1 MSGLKT
7 LEHVAVTVSITH
19 PRRGSLELKLFCPS
33 GMMSLIGAPRSMDS
47 YVHLP
52 TPELPLRHRPF
63 QGKGTGDVDA
73 GTALHCHGPGRPWQ
87 LEATYSRFVQALQRA
102 EHYALRLCPS
112 NPIKAVQGR
121 LCNFLV

>member
-47 YVHLP
+47 YVHPSIPLSFFFCIKGLCKEKIQEMWMLALP
-52 TPELPLRHRPF
+52 
-63 QGKGTGDVDA
+63 
-73 GTALHCHGPGRPWQ
+73 
-87 LEATYSRFVQALQRA
+87 
-102 EHYALRLCPS
+102 
-112 NPIKAVQGR
+112 
-121 LCNFLV
+121 

>member
-7 LEHVAVTVSITH
+7 LEHVAVTVSISH

-52 TPELPLRHRPF
+52 GPSELFLQPGSL
-63 QGKGTGDVDA
+63 QGKDTGRADTGTG
-73 GTALHCHGPGRPWQ
+73 L
-87 LEATYSRFVQALQRA
+87 S
-102 EHYALRLCPS
+102 
-112 NPIKAVQGR
+112 
-121 LCNFLV
+121 

>member
-47 YVHLP
+47 YVHLLMA
-52 TPELPLRHRPF
+52 TQPLFIRAFSNRH
-63 QGKGTGDVDA
+63 
-73 GTALHCHGPGRPWQ
+73 
-87 LEATYSRFVQALQRA
+87 
-102 EHYALRLCPS
+102 
-112 NPIKAVQGR
+112 
-121 LCNFLV
+121 

>member
-47 YVHLP
+47 YVHVPSPSELSLQQGP
-52 TPELPLRHRPF
+52 FPEVDTGTVLSYL
-63 QGKGTGDVDA
+63 GTG
-73 GTALHCHGPGRPWQ
+73 
-87 LEATYSRFVQALQRA
+87 
-102 EHYALRLCPS
+102 
-112 NPIKAVQGR
+112 
-121 LCNFLV
+121 